1 MVRLDE
7 LYYEVKTYI
16 DNINFD
22 KLWKDFKPLKFAL
35 YNEYECFFDGKYIE
49 KTNEFLGNTAISFN
63 GEMIA
68 IWNIMEEIEPII
80 LCSKMI
86 HEMFHGFQN
95 LNNEKR
101 FPNEFE
107 AIYTYQYSKENL
119 IGKLMENNLIIELL
133 DEFDLNK
140 FKRLLSLRNY
150 RRKNFSFEYS
160 YESKIEQIEG
170 TANFVELQVLKQLSN
185 PNYLLKIKSMK
196 ESIIDKKNLFPI
208 RIVSYDIGAL
218 LLMILKENNIQFNE
232 EFNDIT
238 FLDKLV
244 DDSNELSKLDT
255 FITIDEELNEY
266 ILRSKTIIE
275 KAILKN
281 DVLLKNETQLL
292 GFNVYNAR
300 YYNGFIVSRYF
311 VMYGNEKSPTINYGD
326 FVIEAK
332 NNIVSK
338 IYRI

>member
-1 MVRLDE
+1 
-7 LYYEVKTYI
+7 
-16 DNINFD
+16 
-22 KLWKDFKPLKFAL
+22 
-35 YNEYECFFDGKYIE
+35 
-49 KTNEFLGNTAISFN
+49 
-63 GEMIA
+63 
-68 IWNIMEEIEPII
+68 
-80 LCSKMI
+80 
-86 HEMFHGFQN
+86 
-95 LNNEKR
+95 
-101 FPNEFE
+101 
-107 AIYTYQYSKENL
+107 
-119 IGKLMENNLIIELL
+119 MENNLIIELL

-150 RRKNFSFEYS
+150 RRKNFGFEYS

-185 PNYLLKIKSMK
+185 PSYLLKIKSMK

-244 DDSNELSKLDT
+244 DDSNELSKLDI